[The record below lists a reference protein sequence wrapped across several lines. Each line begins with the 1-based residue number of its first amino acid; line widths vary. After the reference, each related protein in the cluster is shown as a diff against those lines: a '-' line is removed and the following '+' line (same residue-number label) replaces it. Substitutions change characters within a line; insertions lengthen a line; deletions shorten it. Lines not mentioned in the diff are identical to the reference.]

1 MKLIILVLSLILST
15 VAFGK
20 SCEEQVLKDYISAFE
35 ANEHH
40 HLTGEVFNFKKLE
53 KAFTYYGTK
62 VELGY
67 DVDVTVYIAAS
78 EFMGGYGLEAVVVDP
93 TSCKTLKMVN
103 VYAE

>member
-1 MKLIILVLSLILST
+1 MKLIILGLSLILST

-20 SCEEQVLKDYISAFE
+20 SCEEQVLKDYINAFE
-35 ANEHH
+35 ANEYH

-53 KAFTYYGTK
+53 KAFTYYGTQ

-78 EFMGGYGLEAVVVDP
+78 EFMGGYGLEAVVIDP
-93 TSCKTLKMVN
+93 TICKTLKMVN